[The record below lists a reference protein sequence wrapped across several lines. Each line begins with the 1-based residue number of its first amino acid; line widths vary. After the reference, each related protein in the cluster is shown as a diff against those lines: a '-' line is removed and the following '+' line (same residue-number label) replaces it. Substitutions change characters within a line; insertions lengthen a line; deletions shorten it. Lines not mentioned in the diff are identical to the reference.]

1 MTRYPSVILHSVS
14 SLPSM
19 QAGSSSRAAFSSPV
33 EENMKASVGCRRRT
47 GLSGSEI
54 ALNKGC
60 LGGVGELGMIHPQMF
75 QKVESYLPAKI

>member
-1 MTRYPSVILHSVS
+1 MHSVS

-19 QAGSSSRAAFSSPV
+19 QEGSSRRAAFSSPV

-54 ALNKGC
+54 TLNKE
-60 LGGVGELGMIHPQMF
+60 LLGELGMPFLALEQSNF
-75 QKVESYLPAKI
+75 LDNFYKDFEL